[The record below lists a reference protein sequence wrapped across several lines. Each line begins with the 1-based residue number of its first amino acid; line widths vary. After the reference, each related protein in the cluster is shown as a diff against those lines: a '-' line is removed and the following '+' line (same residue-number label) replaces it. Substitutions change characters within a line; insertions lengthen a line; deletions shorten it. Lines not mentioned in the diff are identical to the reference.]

1 MPDRERKTDVHATVT
16 AYASV
21 AAAYERG
28 RPGYPA
34 NAVAW
39 ITAMAGLGPG
49 SAVLDLAAGT
59 GKLTQ
64 QLTGTGA
71 RVIAVEPVA
80 AFRAALGRLPVD
92 IRDGSA
98 ERIPLARAS
107 VDAVA
112 VATAFHWFDAPRAL
126 VEIRRVLRPGGTLAI
141 LWNERDPRDE
151 TQRALTA
158 LLEPHRHDEPR
169 QSDEAWLTAFA
180 GQTAFEPLRKRDFFH
195 HHSFTV
201 ETLVERVKSIS
212 FVAALSDET
221 RASLLEEV
229 RELARRRGQ
238 AFALPHLT
246 HVYLARRSHQA
257 DA

>member
-21 AAAYERG
+21 ARAYECG

-34 NAVAW
+34 N
-39 ITAMAGLGPG
+39 G
-49 SAVLDLAAGT
+49 
-59 GKLTQ
+59 
-64 QLTGTGA
+64 
-71 RVIAVEPVA
+71 
-80 AFRAALGRLPVD
+80 
-92 IRDGSA
+92 A
-98 ERIPLARAS
+98 ERIPLAGAS

-126 VEIRRVLRPGGTLAI
+126 VEIGRVLRPGGTLAI

-180 GQTAFEPLRKRDFFH
+180 GRTAFESLRKRDFFH

-201 ETLVERVKSIS
+201 ETRVERVRSIG

-221 RASLLEEV
+221 RASLFEEV

-246 HVYLARRSHQA
+246 HVYLARSHLA